1 MSTRK
6 ITKRITKSKFFLI
19 VLWQFVYCFLERQ
32 RMIRVTIKEDDEVEL
47 NLPVP
52 NPTYVK
58 KVEEKANFSD
68 LYMKEMDQL
77 REKVNQMTRI
87 MKKMQKKKRSDTK
100 KDQKK
105 KHRKR
110 LNSKK

>member
-19 VLWQFVYCFLERQ
+19 ALWQFVYCFLETQ

-68 LYMKEMDQL
+68 LYMKVDD
-77 REKVNQMTRI
+77 
-87 MKKMQKKKRSDTK
+87 SDTGLYS
-100 KDQKK
+100 DSIRTIYRLYSDHTRTICRLCSDYVQT
-105 KHRKR
+105 KHR
-110 LNSKK
+110 L

>member
-1 MSTRK
+1 MT
-6 ITKRITKSKFFLI
+6 
-19 VLWQFVYCFLERQ
+19 
-32 RMIRVTIKEDDEVEL
+32 RVTIKEDDEIEL

-68 LYMKEMDQL
+68 IYMKEMDRL
-77 REKVNQMTRI
+77 REELNLMTRI
-87 MKKMQKKKRSDTK
+87 IKKMQKKQRSDMK

>member
-1 MSTRK
+1 MGTHPIFESDFDCLT
-6 ITKRITKSKFFLI
+6 
-19 VLWQFVYCFLERQ
+19 ERQ
-32 RMIRVTIKEDDEVEL
+32 RMIRMTIKEDDEIEL

-68 LYMKEMDQL
+68 IYMKEMDRL
-77 REKVNQMTRI
+77 REEVNQMTRI
-87 MKKMQKKKRSDTK
+87 IKKMQKKKRSDMK